1 MAPFEAL
8 YGRKCRTPL
17 CWCEVGERSLY
28 GQKIVQETTQKIQ
41 MIRDKLQVAQSR
53 QKSYADR
60 RRKPLEFEESDHVF
74 LRVSPTTG
82 IGRAIRG
89 KKLSPCFLGPF
100 QITEKVGPVA
110 YRVALPP
117 SLSNLHDVFHVSQL
131 RKYVPDPSHIIEPES
146 IQLKPDLTFESRPLR
161 IMDRSVKQL
170 RNKIIPL
177 VKVVGKDPHLRRL
190 RGRRSKT

>member
-1 MAPFEAL
+1 
-8 YGRKCRTPL
+8 
-17 CWCEVGERSLY
+17 
-28 GQKIVQETTQKIQ
+28 

-53 QKSYADR
+53 QKSYADI

-131 RKYVPDPSHIIEPES
+131 RKYVPDPSHIVEPEF
-146 IQLKPDLTFESRPLR
+146 IQLKPNLTFESRPLR
-161 IMDRSVKQL
+161 IMDHSVKCNAPQVDVSTAPHYSTSHGGTSH
-170 RNKIIPL
+170 NSL
-177 VKVVGKDPHLRRL
+177 VGQNPPPVRTLCR
-190 RGRRSKT
+190 